1 MNSSIKLSNDI
12 DDALSLVPL
21 DSQYKRL
28 LKHSIERIAYSYAQR
43 ELEASFERTMK
54 IIRDDKTYQSASE
67 EMTAHEYEET
77 ARSET

>member
-21 DSQYKRL
+21 DSQHKRL

-43 ELEASFERTMK
+43 ELEASFERTMD
-54 IIRDDKTYQSASE
+54 IIKGDKKESL
-67 EMTAHEYEET
+67 
-77 ARSET
+77 